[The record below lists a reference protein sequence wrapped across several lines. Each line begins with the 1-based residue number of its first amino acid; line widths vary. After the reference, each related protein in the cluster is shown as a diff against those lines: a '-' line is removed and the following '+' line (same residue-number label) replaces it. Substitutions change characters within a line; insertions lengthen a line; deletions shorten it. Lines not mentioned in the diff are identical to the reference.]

1 MSSDGEKEALLRMI
15 EQLRLAAAATD
26 ARMRALTE
34 ELAAVKIANARRADA
49 LPPSPSS
56 SPALPPAVP
65 CFSAPLAS
73 PTDGGAASLLGDG
86 GFWGFVDAPVSFD
99 ASHAAASFSCVAAA
113 ARAAAAEAASKA
125 PDLPA
130 GGSPEQELMSEKTF
144 YALAVSSLPAHIA
157 ARAGAAQASAQ
168 NVFGAGALRTSRW
181 TFNGAC
187 KPELATAAAGS
198 DDDKRPAFV
207 GELKSVDRLMLG
219 QALYYALMAITG
231 AFFPAARGG
240 AEPGARVFYAS
251 PPLAFALL
259 AFPHVGYFVAV
270 EMVGKALVS
279 PASQPFFLGSA
290 EHAAAVAALPAAP
303 RGAPAWVFDADA
315 RWQAAPGASAAP
327 VAPAVCWAIS
337 GGMFRK
343 LVRAD
348 ARSAARW
355 AQMHAAYARLGE
367 IWTAGER
374 APAALVHGARMLFG
388 AHEAVVEMMAVDGRE
403 ATDDE
408 ATGGGGDCGGGG
420 GGAVLA
426 AVAEAVAWLAA
437 RGLLYT
443 DVRGPNVLVVGG
455 GGGARLVD
463 YDDCVVLRTPV
474 HSAQAYREALSA
486 VEAARAEL
494 RHLCVAPPTFAARL
508 AAGGLPRF
516 ESALE
521 LAFQRL

>member
-1 MSSDGEKEALLRMI
+1 
-15 EQLRLAAAATD
+15 
-26 ARMRALTE
+26 MRALTE
-34 ELAAVKIANARRADA
+34 ELAAVKIANARLANA

-56 SPALPPAVP
+56 SPALLPPAVP

-86 GFWGFVDAPVSFD
+86 DFWGFVDAPVSFD
-99 ASHAAASFSCVAAA
+99 ASRAAASFSRVAAA

-125 PDLPA
+125 PALPA

-187 KPELATAAAGS
+187 KRELATAAGL
-198 DDDKRPAFV
+198 DDGKRPAFV

-231 AFFPAARGG
+231 AFFPAAHGG
-240 AEPGARVFYAS
+240 TEPGARVFYAS
-251 PPLAFALL
+251 PPLACALL

-290 EHAAAVAALPAAP
+290 EHAAAVAALPDAP
-303 RGAPAWVFDADA
+303 RGAPAWVFDPTA

-327 VAPAVCWAIS
+327 VAPAVCWAICADKI
-337 GGMFRK
+337 FRK

-355 AQMHAAYARLGE
+355 AQIRCTRRTRGWARFGP
-367 IWTAGER
+367 
-374 APAALVHGARMLFG
+374 PASTRPP
-388 AHEAVVEMMAVDGRE
+388 RSS
-403 ATDDE
+403 T
-408 ATGGGGDCGGGG
+408 
-420 GGAVLA
+420 
-426 AVAEAVAWLAA
+426 
-437 RGLLYT
+437 
-443 DVRGPNVLVVGG
+443 
-455 GGGARLVD
+455 
-463 YDDCVVLRTPV
+463 
-474 HSAQAYREALSA
+474 
-486 VEAARAEL
+486 ARAYCL
-494 RHLCVAPPTFAARL
+494 ART
-508 AAGGLPRF
+508 RR
-516 ESALE
+516 SS
-521 LAFQRL
+521 R